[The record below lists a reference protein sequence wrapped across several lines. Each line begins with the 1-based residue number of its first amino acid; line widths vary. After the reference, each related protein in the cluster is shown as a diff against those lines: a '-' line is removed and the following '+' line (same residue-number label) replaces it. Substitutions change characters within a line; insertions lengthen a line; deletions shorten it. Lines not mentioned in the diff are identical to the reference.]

1 MGKLVLIMGDLAAGK
16 SIFSKILSK
25 RYNINVFNKD
35 SVKEVLG
42 DTVGF
47 SNREENKK
55 LSKAAMELMIHILE
69 IVLNGQESRKL
80 QVM

>member
-16 SIFSKILSK
+16 STFSKILSK
-25 RYNINVFNKD
+25 RCNINVFNKD

-47 SNREENKK
+47 LKPRGK
-55 LSKAAMELMIHILE
+55 
-69 IVLNGQESRKL
+69 
-80 QVM
+80 